1 MINDREQD
9 PHFKNTTFFFSASI
23 QIKKYFTYI
32 GFSNIP
38 FVIQCH
44 SAFNNVIVLGK
55 NLVKI

>member
-1 MINDREQD
+1 MTENRIHTLKTQL
-9 PHFKNTTFFFSASI
+9 FFFSASI

-55 NLVKI
+55 NSVKI